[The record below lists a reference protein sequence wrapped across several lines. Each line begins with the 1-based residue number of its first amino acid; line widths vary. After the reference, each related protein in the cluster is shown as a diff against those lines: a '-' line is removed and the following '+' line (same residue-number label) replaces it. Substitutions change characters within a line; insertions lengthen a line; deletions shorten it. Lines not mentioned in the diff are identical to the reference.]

1 MYRIALPGV
10 MLAIALLFVATQPT
24 AANTTAML
32 PFGTPSPSAPAATG
46 DVNALMQDQPV
57 TVSYSGTAVDFAYT
71 ADQDGRV
78 TITAHSVDGNVDTIL
93 EVYDAK
99 QTLVK
104 SNDDSLSPVAGLS
117 GGDSALQD
125 LFLAA
130 GTYTIRLT
138 SFSGTDSG
146 DVVVTVQGSA
156 GGATPEPQT
165 VQPVSGKVLLTS
177 EPLKVMLSGTMEFVY
192 PAVDGE
198 TITIN
203 VAGLP
208 DSAAKLNFS
217 VTVFNPAGEQM
228 TTASNASASSGAVEI
243 KNLTLPAAGSYKI
256 ELRAEDAGEAGG
268 VEIQLS
274 STK

>member
-10 MLAIALLFVATQPT
+10 LLAISLLFAATQPT

-32 PFGTPSPSAPAATG
+32 PFGTPSPSAPATG
-46 DVNALMQDQPV
+46 DQSTLTVNEPV

-71 ADQDGRV
+71 AAQDGRV
-78 TITAHSVDGNVDTIL
+78 TITAHSIDGNVDTIL
-93 EVYDAK
+93 EVYDSK

-117 GGDSALQD
+117 GGDSALKD

-146 DVVVTVQGSA
+146 DVVVSVQGSA
-156 GGATPEPQT
+156 DAATPVPQS
-165 VQPVSGKVLLTS
+165 VQTVSGKVLLAT
-177 EPLKVMLSGTMEFVY
+177 EPLKVMLSGTMDFVY
-192 PAVDGE
+192 PAEDGE
-198 TITIN
+198 TITIS

-208 DSAAKLNFS
+208 DNAAKLNFS
-217 VTVFNPAGEQM
+217 VTVFNPAGDQM
-228 TTASNASASSGAVEI
+228 TTASNAQADSGTVEI
-243 KNLTLPAAGSYKI
+243 KNLTLPAAGNYKV
-256 ELRAEDAGEAGG
+256 ELRTEDEGESGG
-268 VEIQLS
+268 VEIGLS

>member
-10 MLAIALLFVATQPT
+10 LLAITLLFVAMQPT
-24 AANTTAML
+24 AAHTTAML
-32 PFGTPSPSAPAATG
+32 PFGTPSPSAPATG
-46 DVNALMQDQPV
+46 DQNTLTLNQPV
-57 TVSYSGTAVDFAYT
+57 TVSYSGTALDFAYT

-104 SNDDSLSPVAGLS
+104 TNDDSLSPVDGLS
-117 GGDSALQD
+117 GGDSALKD

-146 DVVVTVQGSA
+146 DVVVTIQGS
-156 GGATPEPQT
+156 GVVATPEPQT
-165 VQPVSGKVLLTS
+165 IQPVTGKVLLAT
-177 EPLKVMLSGTMEFVY
+177 EPLKVMLSGTMDFVY
-192 PAVDGE
+192 PAGDGE
-198 TITIN
+198 TISISVT
-203 VAGLP
+203 GLP
-208 DSAAKLNFS
+208 DSATKLNFS

-228 TTASNASASSGAVEI
+228 TTASNAGGSSGAVAI
-243 KNLTLPAAGSYKI
+243 KNLTLPAVGNYKV
-256 ELRAEDAGEAGG
+256 ELRTEDEAQSGG